1 MLDLLDPSI
10 LGISSD
16 LRRIALIIILI
27 KAGLSLNLPDLKKVG
42 RPAVLMAFLP
52 ACAEIVGADM
62 LYYIFLQKCIVF
74 LFEFFIRI
82 PHNTLIFVDI
92 HIVLYR
98 IKHTS

>member
-62 LYYIFLQKCIVF
+62 LY
-74 LFEFFIRI
+74 
-82 PHNTLIFVDI
+82 
-92 HIVLYR
+92 
-98 IKHTS
+98 